1 MQYNHL
7 TKQSLN
13 ILVLMCL
20 KLLDFRVKLEGQDTK
35 SLHVRGVLVD
45 RAIEVLSLETE
56 EQLGCVQFGEAYY
69 GSDKTECAI
78 LFNNGP
84 EPVNF
89 VAVLDE
95 DAIAQEMVSSVNH
108 GCICYIFILKNNS
121 KV

>member
-13 ILVLMCL
+13 ILVLICL

-108 GCICYIFILKNNS
+108 GCTCLFLY
-121 KV
+121 